1 MEWYIFALL
10 APAFWALNNVF
21 IKFLITNK
29 FKSYLP
35 LIFTVISVD
44 AVFAVAVLLLG
55 TITYSFPY
63 SLLALS
69 VGLMPLT
76 AFMLY
81 SKALIK
87 EEVSR
92 IVTLFQLIPVFVVF
106 LSVIFLNEILG
117 MNRYLG
123 IGLIVIASILIS
135 YKKTGKKSFSSALKF
150 MVPFG
155 MIIAA
160 YTIVDKTL
168 LGYLDYWSVF
178 FWNLLGTFCGS
189 LSLLVLPKPRTEIV
203 KTISAVGKKAVFTTF
218 VGEGLYVIGTIFSL
232 IALSLI
238 DASLASSLF
247 GLQPFFVFFYTI
259 VLSVFLPKIIKE
271 KINKETL
278 LLKASAI
285 ALMFTGTWLIL

>member
-1 MEWYIFALL
+1 MEWYIYALL

-29 FKSYLP
+29 FKNYFS
-35 LIFTVISVD
+35 LIFTVISID
-44 AVFAVAVLLLG
+44 AVFATAILVSGAAS
-55 TITYSFPY
+55 YSFPH
-63 SLLALS
+63 SLFAFA
-69 VGLMPLT
+69 VGLLPLT
-76 AFMLY
+76 AFWFY
-81 SKALIK
+81 SKALIT

-117 MNRYLG
+117 IQRYLG
-123 IGLIVIASILIS
+123 ISIIVIASILIS
-135 YKKTGKKSFSSALKF
+135 HKKAGKKSFSGALKF

-155 MIIAA
+155 IIIAA
-160 YTIVDKTL
+160 YTITEKIL
-168 LGYLDYWSVF
+168 LGYLDYWSMF
-178 FWNLLGTFCGS
+178 FWNVLGTFCGA
-189 LSLLVLPKPRTEIV
+189 LVLLVLPKPRTEIV
-203 KTISAVGKKAVFTTF
+203 KTMSAIGKRAVFTTF
-218 VGEGLYVIGTIFSL
+218 VGEGLYVIGTICSL

>member
-55 TITYSFPY
+55 AITYSFPY